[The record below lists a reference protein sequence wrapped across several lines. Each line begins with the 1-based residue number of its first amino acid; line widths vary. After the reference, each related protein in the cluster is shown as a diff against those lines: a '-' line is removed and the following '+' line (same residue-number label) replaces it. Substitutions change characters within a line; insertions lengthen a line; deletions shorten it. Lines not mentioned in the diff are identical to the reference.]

1 MTTTPTPRATLILLA
16 YNQRALLAEAVQACF
31 EQTGE
36 PIEILL
42 SDDASI
48 DGSYELMQR
57 LAAEYRGPHRVRLRR
72 NERNLGIGEH
82 YNRAIAD
89 SAGQLL
95 VTAAGDDISLP
106 DRVQALLAQ
115 WDATG
120 QKADLIASHVIDMSE
135 EGRDLGVIR
144 VADLSRW
151 RSADAWVRKRPY
163 VIGASHAFT
172 RRLHER
178 FGPFDTALA
187 YEDQVMA
194 LRACCMG
201 GGVTVDRPLLRY
213 RRGGVS
219 ALQASARTPQGFLQW
234 NLKKH
239 GRQLALYRQV
249 RQDLA
254 TAGRPELWRG
264 KVRRYFCRSELAL
277 RMLTEPRPWRRLL
290 MALAPR
296 GAGWFWALRHGLYF
310 AMPSLAVRL
319 RAMQQGLKSGR
330 AGEAAGLR

>member
-1 MTTTPTPRATLILLA
+1 MTATRPPRATLILLV
-16 YNQRALLAEAVQACF
+16 YNQRALLTEAIQACF
-31 EQTGE
+31 AQTGE

-42 SDDASI
+42 SDDAST
-48 DGSYELMQR
+48 DGSYELMAR
-57 LAAEYRGPHRVRLRR
+57 LTAGYRGPHQVRLRR

-89 SAGQLL
+89 SSGQLL

-106 DRVQALLAQ
+106 DRVQTLLSL

-120 QKADLIASHVIDMSE
+120 QTADLIASHVIDMTE
-135 EGRDLGVIR
+135 DGRDMGIIR

-151 RSADAWVRKRPY
+151 KSPQAWVRKRPY

-178 FGPFDTALA
+178 FGPFDASLA

-219 ALQASARTPQGFLQW
+219 ALEAAAQTPQGFLQW
-234 NLKKH
+234 SQKKH
-239 GRQLALYRQV
+239 ARQRALYQQV
-249 RQDLA
+249 HRDLD
-254 TAGRPELWRG
+254 TAGWPQLWRG
-264 KVRRYFCRSELAL
+264 KVKRYFCRSDLAL
-277 RMLTEPRPWRRLL
+277 RMLAEPRAWRRLA
-290 MALAPR
+290 MAWPPR
-296 GAGWFWALRHGLYF
+296 GAGWFWALRHGVYF
-310 AMPSLAVRL
+310 AVPSLAARIQKAQ
-319 RAMQQGLKSGR
+319 RKLKPR
-330 AGEAAGLR
+330 

>member
-1 MTTTPTPRATLILLA
+1 MTTTRPPRATLILLA
-16 YNQRALLAEAVQACF
+16 YNQCALLAEAIQACF
-31 EQTGE
+31 AQTGE

-42 SDDASI
+42 SDDAST

-57 LAAEYRGPHRVRLRR
+57 MAAQYQGPHRVRLRR

-106 DRVQALLAQ
+106 DRVQTLLEQ

-120 QKADLIASHVIDMSE
+120 QRADLIASHVIDMSE
-135 EGRDLGVIR
+135 DGRDMGVVR
-144 VADLSRW
+144 VGDLSRW
-151 RSADAWVRKRPY
+151 KSPDAWVRKRPY
-163 VIGASHAFT
+163 VIGASHAYT

-178 FGPFDTALA
+178 FGPFDAALA

-194 LRACCMG
+194 LRACCLG

-219 ALQASARTPQGFLQW
+219 ALEASAQTPQGFLQW

-239 GRQLALYRQV
+239 GRQQVLYQQIR
-249 RQDLA
+249 RDLA
-254 TAGRPELWRG
+254 TAGRSELWRG
-264 KVRRYFCRSELAL
+264 KVCRSDLAL
-277 RMLTEPRPWRRLL
+277 RMLAEPRPWRRLL

-296 GAGWFWALRHGLYF
+296 GAGWFWALRHGFYF
-310 AMPSLAVRL
+310 AMPSLAVRV
-319 RAMQQGLKSGR
+319 RALQQGLKRRRQLPPPGGR
-330 AGEAAGLR
+330 I